1 MDDTTKTDASR
12 PEVPTVSA
20 PSRAQLLEEAERA
33 WLKHATRLGRSNVY
47 DPREVEAVAAMLAG
61 LGAVR
66 GGRPPRRK
74 VTPERG

>member
-20 PSRAQLLEEAERA
+20 PSRAQLLEEAEYQ
-33 WLKHATRLGRSNVY
+33 WLWHAARLGRSKVY
-47 DPREVEAVAAMLAG
+47 DPRAAEVVAAMLTG

-66 GGRPPRRK
+66 GGR
-74 VTPERG
+74 